1 MKWIDIEEWNFE
13 KEFVNN
19 QLNLKNMNK
28 ENNPKYIEYWRKVM
42 PSKSDEELTN
52 YMDKWSNENPKYL
65 KFKNL

>member
-1 MKWIDIEEWNFE
+1 M
-13 KEFVNN
+13 NN
-19 QLNLKNMNK
+19 